1 VVGVVGHLLLS
12 ELIVV
17 SATLIVV
24 FALAAWLTLQLSRGR
39 WLVALDHPNERSLH
53 DTPTPRTGGLA
64 IVASF
69 ALAQLPV
76 LWLYG
81 VSWGGFAVAVAVAM
95 VLVVSLADDL
105 RDMSVTVRLSVQAG
119 AAVVLIVFDFSL
131 RDAVLPGGQWSLS
144 PLIGATFS
152 LLMMLWLTNLYNFMD
167 GIDGLAG
174 GMGVIGF
181 AALGVLGAQA
191 GDFGFF
197 VVCAAISAACG
208 GFLVFNYPPARI
220 FMGDAGSSVLGLL
233 AAALSLKA
241 DRDGLFPLWLSVLVF
256 SPFIVDAT
264 VTLIRRALQREVI
277 WQAHRSHFYQ
287 RLVGLGLSHQRTT
300 QLEYLLM
307 LACAASALLA
317 QDAGDGL
324 QSLVLFAWAATYA
337 MLILT
342 ISAAERRR
350 ISR

>member
-1 VVGVVGHLLLS
+1 MADRLS
-12 ELIVV
+12 VLELIVV
-17 SATLIVV
+17 STTLVVV
-24 FALAAWLTLQLSRGR
+24 FTLSAWLTLQLSRGR

-53 DTPTPRTGGLA
+53 DSPTPRTGGLA
-64 IVASF
+64 IVVSF

-76 LWLYG
+76 VWLYG
-81 VSWGGFAVAVAVAM
+81 ASWSGFALVLAIAM
-95 VLVVSLADDL
+95 VLAVSLADDL
-105 RDMSVTVRLSVQAG
+105 RDMPVVVRLCVQAG
-119 AAVVLIVFDFSL
+119 AVLVLIVAGFSL
-131 RDAVLPGGQWSLS
+131 REVVLPGIQW
-144 PLIGATFS
+144 PLPPLLATIFS

-197 VVCAAISAACG
+197 VVCATISSACA
-208 GFLVFNYPPARI
+208 GFLVFNFPPARI

-233 AAALSLKA
+233 AAALALKA

-264 VTLIRRALQREVI
+264 VTLIRRALRLEVL

-287 RLVGLGLSHQRTT
+287 RLVTLGSGHRRATL
-300 QLEYLLM
+300 LEYLLM
-307 LACAASALLA
+307 LACAASALLLREA
-317 QDAGDGL
+317 DDRS
-324 QSLVLFAWAATYA
+324 QSLVLFVWVSTYV
-337 MLILT
+337 MLMLS
-342 ISAAERRR
+342 ISAAERRHV
-350 ISR
+350 SR

>member
-1 VVGVVGHLLLS
+1 VAGLAVGAVIGTVGRLLLS

-17 SATLIVV
+17 STTLIVA
-24 FALAAWLTLQLSRGR
+24 FAFAAWLTLQLSRGR
-39 WLVALDHPNERSLH
+39 WLVAMDHPNERSLH

-76 LWLYG
+76 LWLFG

-95 VLVVSLADDL
+95 MLAVSLADDL
-105 RDMSVTVRLSVQAG
+105 RDMSVAVRLSVQAG
-119 AAVVLIVFDFSL
+119 AALVLIVFDFSL
-131 RDAVLPGGQWSLS
+131 RDVVLPGVRWSLS
-144 PLIGATFS
+144 PSLGVSFS
-152 LLMMLWLTNLYNFMD
+152 LLLVLWLTNLYNFMD

-181 AALGVLGAQA
+181 AAIGVLGAQA

-197 VVCAAISAACG
+197 AVCAVISAACG

-233 AAALSLKA
+233 AAAMSLKA
-241 DRDGLFPLWLSVLVF
+241 DRDGLFPLWVSMLVF

-264 VTLIRRALQREVI
+264 VTLIRRALR
-277 WQAHRSHFYQ
+277 RK
-287 RLVGLGLSHQRTT
+287 
-300 QLEYLLM
+300 
-307 LACAASALLA
+307 
-317 QDAGDGL
+317 
-324 QSLVLFAWAATYA
+324 VLW
-337 MLILT
+337 
-342 ISAAERRR
+342 
-350 ISR
+350 